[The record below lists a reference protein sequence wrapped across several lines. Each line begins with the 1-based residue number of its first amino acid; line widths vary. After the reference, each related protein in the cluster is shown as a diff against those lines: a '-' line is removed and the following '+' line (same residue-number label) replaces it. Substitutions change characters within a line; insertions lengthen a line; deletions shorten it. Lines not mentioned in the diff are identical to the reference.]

1 MNDIGNSI
9 IESTVYLDPRKGITD
24 VINQKYDLLQVIKMF
39 VDAGKE
45 VAAYER
51 DRTEE
56 SELRKIC
63 FSEENMTTL
72 AKEMYSIDDFSWM
85 RILEERLDELLNG
98 LV

>member
-1 MNDIGNSI
+1 MKKQ
-9 IESTVYLDPRKGITD
+9 RGITLIAL
-24 VINQKYDLLQVIKMF
+24 VITIIILIILAGVAINLTLGERGISNKAKY
-39 VDAGKE
+39 AKE
-45 VAAYER
+45 RYLNAQL
-51 DRTEE
+51 TEE